1 MFAERLS
8 KWLSKPIAS
17 KGQNQPDN
25 LNVVL
30 STDIGLRRKE
40 NQDRVVAM
48 RVNTPFSSGR
58 HFFVIALADG
68 MGGMKDGA
76 QCASLTL
83 STFLYSLIR
92 YRALPPE
99 ERLIQSALDSNKSV
113 HEFSQG
119 NGGATLSAIIIEPGS
134 NPCTLNIGDSR
145 IYTYKKKIKNSL
157 KRLTIDD
164 SLEEVFGGDD
174 KSLLQFVG
182 MGQGIKPHTQYL
194 SHEGDY
200 YCLTSDGIHFIDE
213 SVFDDILFHSQEL
226 NQAAIRLGQY
236 VRWCGAHDNASIALV
251 DCDNIIQSLNNYND
265 IGIEVW
271 DPFSQL
277 HILWMKN
284 DSNSAGYFEQ
294 NTLDKESF
302 NQEASNYENEREY
315 EKPRNLDANQSYQDG
330 QILSQENISESDN
343 SKRNTDTK
351 LVNESSSQT
360 EHASKKE
367 KADRESNQLL
377 QPELFE
383 REGSQNENIK
393 THSEDS
399 KTNNKK
405 TMYYKK
411 QKKTNNKKE
420 SDENQASIRVVGDND
435 NEKN

>member
-17 KGQNQPDN
+17 EGQNQPDN

-68 MGGMKDGA
+68 MGGMMDGA
-76 QCASLTL
+76 KCASLTL

-99 ERLIQSALDSNKSV
+99 ERLIQSALDSNRSV
-113 HEFSQG
+113 HDFSRG

-134 NPCTLNIGDSR
+134 KPCTLNIGDSR
-145 IYTYKKKIKNSL
+145 IYTYKKKIKGSL

-194 SHEGDY
+194 NHEGDY

-236 VRWCGAHDNASIALV
+236 VRWCGAHDNASIALI
-251 DCDNIIQSLNNYND
+251 DCDNIMQSLNNFND

-294 NTLDKESF
+294 NTLDKENF
-302 NQEASNYENEREY
+302 NKESSSYENTREY
-315 EKPRNLDANQSYQDG
+315 EKFRNGDASQVHQS
-330 QILSQENISESDN
+330 ENNLRKDNKNEFDNTQANVNKKLINEHSAQSEP
-343 SKRNTDTK
+343 
-351 LVNESSSQT
+351 
-360 EHASKKE
+360 ASKKE
-367 KADRESNQLL
+367 NSDRENNHLV

-383 REGSQNENIK
+383 
-393 THSEDS
+393 SEEAKS
-399 KTNNKK
+399 NNKENQAENLK
-405 TMYYKK
+405 SNKKRNIYYKK
-411 QKKTNNKKE
+411 YKKSNNKKE
-420 SDENQASIRVVGDND
+420 SDEIQASIKVVGDND
-435 NEKN
+435 DEQD